1 MVTLIEDEKII
12 AGEKIIDLLQVINF
26 LYSWSVKDKKK
37 YIQNYVLFFNFTVI
51 FQPFCIR
58 PKIRPK
64 NGFFCYVPFLGLIF
78 WVTFCSNSNTLTF
91 DSKVYIWSKSL
102 VKKLL

>member
-37 YIQNYVLFFNFTVI
+37 IYIELCSLFNFTVI
-51 FQPFCIR
+51 FNPFVYELYMTYGVTVNR
-58 PKIRPK
+58 VASLYRSKLADK
-64 NGFFCYVPFLGLIF
+64 TNVNLQHEFLF
-78 WVTFCSNSNTLTF
+78 N
-91 DSKVYIWSKSL
+91 
-102 VKKLL
+102 